1 MGLICEDLEYST
13 PGPSIKERKCPAV
26 LEMWQSVGM
35 VVRWSA
41 LKIMAVVPLLGRPK
55 RWGEDAKA
63 LAKTPETA
71 PKGRYIASATGPIH
85 MVRSY
90 PRNHPFADTQLR

>member
-35 VVRWSA
+35 AVRWSA
-41 LKIMAVVPLLGRPK
+41 LKIMAVVPILARPN
-55 RWGEDAKA
+55 RWGECSKGMAITQK
-63 LAKTPETA
+63 TA
-71 PKGRYIASATGPIH
+71 PKGGCNAKPTGAIFSVRYYPKRHTFPIH
-85 MVRSY
+85 
-90 PRNHPFADTQLR
+90 L